1 MIDKTPALLSSQM
14 DSGKKQLIKNAKS
27 PQNQETLK
35 LVQAKHS
42 LFKQHKS
49 GYSRVNNEAVVNR

>member
-1 MIDKTPALLSSQM
+1 M

-35 LVQAKHS
+35 LVQTKNS

-49 GYSRVNNEAVVNR
+49 GYSRVNNEVVVNR